1 MYFKV
6 KLKNGLD
13 IYHESNISF
22 SDCLELATSPHPC
35 TGSEWIG
42 LRCYLFDVIV
52 GYRISDIDYV
62 REIQEEEMINLK
74 KANGKV

>member
-13 IYHESNISF
+13 IYHESYTSDFHDVLENI
-22 SDCLELATSPHPC
+22 TSK
-35 TGSEWIG
+35 GEFEWTA
-42 LRCYLFDVIV
+42 LRDMLHDVIV

-62 REIQEEEMINLK
+62 RELKEEEMINLK

>member
-13 IYHESNISF
+13 IYHENMMSF
-22 SDCLELATSPHPC
+22 SECLEIFTSVNPNN
-35 TGSEWIG
+35 GSEWLG
-42 LRCYLFDVIV
+42 LRCCIFDVIV
-52 GYRISDIDYV
+52 GYRISDLDYI
-62 REIQEEEMINLK
+62 REVKEEEIINLK